1 MYLARLLRH
10 PSRRKRAG
18 EGEEKSSSSKG
29 RRRKSTVGVCS
40 TWMAEAVRRLV
51 GRGDRQDSALSL
63 PLSVSLSF
71 LFLLWRSTPPR
82 VRASRSAP
90 LQHGSSTGRE
100 GGETW
105 RIGVSEQHTE
115 AFHFPICNPRD
126 ATPSATRATDT
137 QRHRETEREGQG
149 GRDGDT
155 VVPHRREERSDNTKE
170 GSSVFCAQLRRGGY
184 LFLAGSV
191 AETWQWCV
199 YAQFCLVTKYGL
211 ICGRELLE
219 ISLLRGKVS
228 VRLIR
233 VGAVVVVVQVVVCS
247 FLLGYFSICQV
258 KPPAAQL
265 VSSRAVSGSSETNR
279 SRSASQLFPDYI
291 KALTLCYGMRRGGIA
306 FSEFHP
312 LLISFACL
320 LCCGTIIVEV
330 KVICARVCVSV
341 SLIGADV

>member
-1 MYLARLLRH
+1 MYLARLLGH

-18 EGEEKSSSSKG
+18 EGEEKGSSSKG
-29 RRRKSTVGVCS
+29 RRRKRTVGVCS

-51 GRGDRQDSALSL
+51 GRGDRQDSALSPPLCL
-63 PLSVSLSF
+63 PLCLSLSF
-71 LFLLWRSTPPR
+71 LFLLWLSTPPR
-82 VRASRSAP
+82 VRASHSAP

-219 ISLLRGKVS
+219 ISLLRGKV
-228 VRLIR
+228 RC
-233 VGAVVVVVQVVVCS
+233 AVN
-247 FLLGYFSICQV
+247 
-258 KPPAAQL
+258 K
-265 VSSRAVSGSSETNR
+265 SGSSCSSST
-279 SRSASQLFPDYI
+279 SSSVFFF
-291 KALTLCYGMRRGGIA
+291 TW
-306 FSEFHP
+306 
-312 LLISFACL
+312 LLQHLS
-320 LCCGTIIVEV
+320 
-330 KVICARVCVSV
+330 S
-341 SLIGADV
+341 